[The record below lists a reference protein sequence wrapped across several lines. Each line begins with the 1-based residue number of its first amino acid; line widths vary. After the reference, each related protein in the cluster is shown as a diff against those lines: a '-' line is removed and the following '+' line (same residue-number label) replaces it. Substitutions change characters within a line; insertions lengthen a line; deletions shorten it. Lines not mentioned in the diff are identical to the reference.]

1 MDDLLREIL
10 IKTSESLDAVD
21 NQLVR
26 LDQGQSDARHARR
39 LKK

>member
-21 NQLVR
+21 NKLVR
-26 LDQGQSDARHARR
+26 FDQGPSDARHARR
-39 LKK
+39 RKK